1 MARLRMRV
9 GLDCA
14 LLAAALAAGCSS
26 NGEADLTAGGP
37 VWDGH
42 SLRGWRVLRGSWRVS
57 SGALLGVGP
66 KSKVFRAARCPDEY
80 RLRFEVA
87 PHGSPEVDWG
97 VAFPVGDASML
108 YKGVFVLA
116 GERERW
122 AQAWLKVVA
131 TVRPDEVRIAFP
143 GLRER
148 PREAR
153 GAPPALEDAVRARQ
167 LWGLGFRFHDRAD
180 GLVVMARPEESWR
193 AGSRSFGEGLR
204 LGERCIGGAGSGIAL
219 VDTCTAAGDWEVPQT
234 EGVRVRGLV
243 VEPL

>member
-1 MARLRMRV
+1 MGRMRMRV
-9 GLDCA
+9 GLGCA
-14 LLAAALAAGCSS
+14 LLGAAVAAGCSS
-26 NGEADLTAGGP
+26 NGEADLTVGGS

-42 SLRGWRVLRGSWRVS
+42 SLHGWRVLTGSWRVAD
-57 SGALLGVGP
+57 GALLGVGP
-66 KSKVFRAARCPDEY
+66 KSKVFRAARCPEVY

-97 VAFPVGDASML
+97 VAFPVGEASIL
-108 YKGVFVLA
+108 YKGVFLFA

-122 AQAWLKVVA
+122 AEAWQEVVA
-131 TVRPDEVRIAFP
+131 TVRPDEVRVAFP

-153 GAPPALEDAVRARQ
+153 GAPPALEDPVRARQ

-180 GLVVMARPEESWR
+180 GVVVMARPEEAWR
-193 AGSRSFGEGLR
+193 AGSQSFGEGLR
-204 LGERCIGGAGSGIAL
+204 LGERCIGDAGPGIAL
-219 VDTCTAAGDWEVPQT
+219 VVICTAAGDWEVAQT
-234 EGVRVRGLV
+234 AGVRVRGLI